1 MPVLSPAYDNKILR
15 KYSARTVEHKT
26 ENKTAL
32 QENVGWVDEPKQ
44 PIVCILSGMTDAL
57 GGELLE
63 NVMEGLL
70 ELPISLVIRGRGSKK
85 YGEYFTKLAKTHSHR
100 IAILQDDEAH
110 LRAMLSGSDMAMFF
124 SAPEDDD
131 IQNALRYGTI
141 PVSLSHDL
149 LENYN
154 PVQESGNAF
163 VYEEATVWQS
173 FASLVRAL
181 ETFKFP
187 HDWRTIQR
195 NAMEGMDRK
204 DAA

>member
-1 MPVLSPAYDNKILR
+1 MVRFINNKKFMPLLSPAYDNKIVR
-15 KYSARTVEHKT
+15 KYSARTVEHKI

-44 PIVCILSGMTDAL
+44 PIVCILSGMTDTL

-63 NVMEGLL
+63 KVMEGLL

-85 YGEYFTKLAKTHSHR
+85 YGEYFTKLAKTNSHR

-124 SAPEDDD
+124 STPEEED

-141 PVSLSHDL
+141 PVSMPHDL
-149 LENYN
+149 LDNYN

-173 FASLVRAL
+173 SILW
-181 ETFKFP
+181 KF
-187 HDWRTIQR
+187 TL
-195 NAMEGMDRK
+195 
-204 DAA
+204 